1 MAKRSRVTEM
11 HFKEIAAVYQKA
23 SVSRAKLL
31 QMFPQYSKAS
41 IYRHAKKPI
50 GEDARCDKRTHT
62 QQSQVGLP
70 NFPLKI
76 IRGEFYVQFQS

>member
-11 HFKEIAAVYQKA
+11 HSVEIAAVYQKA
-23 SVSRAKLL
+23 SVSGAKLL

-50 GEDARCDKRTHT
+50 GLERTLAVIKGHT
-62 QQSQVGLP
+62 T
-70 NFPLKI
+70 K
-76 IRGEFYVQFQS
+76 